1 MAQKAKRVSYSTS
14 HSETLAAISGLETVT
29 LVSLR
34 LAELLMP
41 EKKPTLQQLAA
52 LQEKGIPYL
61 PIDSYTDC
69 RDFWSLTVGTTALP
83 QDRSQRIYIL
93 AFREARIQGRVRW
106 IILIPTESMTSDAL
120 TKVMTSKPLLEL
132 MTTGIV
138 YFHNKIGH
146 AIEARRLPTIT
157 DFEEDDLEKTDETL

>member
-1 MAQKAKRVSYSTS
+1 MNFDAKIHTINGENVAEEIFGGTAHILFSHGSKAKRVSYSTS
-14 HSETLAAISGLETVT
+14 HSETLAAISGLEAAT

-69 RDFWSLTVGTTALP
+69 RDFLVIDSWNHRTSS
-83 QDRSQRIYIL
+83 RSKSANLHPGLQRGENTRKSSMDHPDPNRIYD
-93 AFREARIQGRVRW
+93 
-106 IILIPTESMTSDAL
+106 T
-120 TKVMTSKPLLEL
+120 
-132 MTTGIV
+132 
-138 YFHNKIGH
+138 
-146 AIEARRLPTIT
+146 
-157 DFEEDDLEKTDETL
+157 